1 MRKPKSLLGVA
12 ALVALQISTSAMTI
26 EKSPFGKTEDGTAVD
41 LYTLT
46 NDKGASVKITNYGG
60 TITSINVPDKDGK
73 MADVVCG
80 FNSVEEYIK
89 GSPYFG
95 CITGRYANRI
105 AKGKFTVDGK
115 EYSLATN
122 NESNHLHGG
131 LKGFDK
137 QVWTAKENKKDD
149 RIGLSLSYVSKDGE
163 EGYPGELKTV
173 VTYTWDNNNALRI
186 AYSATTDK
194 ATVINLT
201 NHSYFNLAGEGSGD
215 VLDHRVKLN
224 CDRYTPTDETA
235 IPLGEL
241 APVKDT
247 PFDFTKPLAIGMR
260 IGDDNQQLKWGKGY
274 DHNFVINQEEP
285 GKMTLAAVVV
295 EPKSARTL
303 EVRTDQPGVQLY
315 TGNFLDGTVT
325 GKSGKKYEHR
335 NAFCLETQIYPDSP
349 NQKGFPKATLAPGET
364 YKHVCVYK
372 FGVRKPKAE

>member
-1 MRKPKSLLGVA
+1 MRIKKSLFSVA
-12 ALVALQISTSAMTI
+12 AIVALQVSTSAMTI

-60 TITSINVPDKDGK
+60 TVTSINVPDKDGK
-73 MADVVCG
+73 MGDVVCG

-122 NESNHLHGG
+122 NEPNHLHGG

-137 QVWTAKENKKDD
+137 QVWTAEELKKDD
-149 RIGLSLSYVSKDGE
+149 GVGLSLSYVSKDGE
-163 EGYPGELKTV
+163 EGYPGELKAV
-173 VTYTWDNNNALRI
+173 VTYIWDNNNALHI
-186 AYSATTDK
+186 KYSATTDK
-194 ATVINLT
+194 TTVINLT

-215 VLDHRVKLN
+215 VLGHRLKLN

-247 PFDFTKPLAIGMR
+247 PFDFTKAFPIGKR

-274 DHNFVINQEEP
+274 DHNFVINQEAP
-285 GKMTLAAVVV
+285 GKMTLAAIVV
-295 EPKSARTL
+295 EPKSGRVL

-315 TGNFLDGTVT
+315 TGNFLDGTVA
-325 GKSGKKYEHR
+325 GKSGKK
-335 NAFCLETQIYPDSP
+335 
-349 NQKGFPKATLAPGET
+349 
-364 YKHVCVYK
+364 
-372 FGVRKPKAE
+372 